1 MIFNLTISRNTSNS
15 RVVPKLFY
23 FESDQNIHKFF
34 MFNIVDKSHYACI
47 LSLTPSGDDSPLN
60 TSSFKI

>member
-23 FESDQNIHKFF
+23 FASYQNVHQFV
-34 MFNIVDKSHYACI
+34 MFNIADKSHYACI

-60 TSSFKI
+60 KSSFKI